1 MESMGFAEL
10 RPDLAADGLLP
21 MSLTDLGKRL
31 AHEFEKCV
39 PEGFLNFA
47 LSDSFGNAGKYE
59 LRIISM
65 REQQFRSDLARGT
78 LAGRTN
84 RNCARGRNRACCHSR
99 ACPLRLHNADA
110 CPPFA
115 RSTD

>member
-65 REQQFRSDLARGT
+65 REQQFRSDLARGI

-84 RNCARGRNRACCHSR
+84 RNCARGPQSR
-99 ACPLRLHNADA
+99 LLSFASLPAMAALRR
-110 CPPFA
+110 CMSSFA